1 MTPSAYAPYHTV
13 VSVRIVERKGTDMY
27 DHNPYRPPESQVDEN
42 AGATPAP
49 GFWKQTLLYAG
60 IGFLF
65 LVWIVCYALV
75 TGSGAGFW
83 VKVGV
88 AMPFALSCLAL
99 AVHQQQREEV
109 LSRRER
115 GWIAVFLLPFAIGSS
130 MLMVRFLD
138 RVFMA
143 VLAGS

>member
-13 VSVRIVERKGTDMY
+13 VSVRIVERKGTDMH
-27 DHNPYRPPESQVDEN
+27 DPNPYRPPESQVDEN
-42 AGATPAP
+42 AGAAPAP
-49 GFWKQTLLYAG
+49 GFWKQTLLYMG

-65 LVWIVCYALV
+65 FVWIVCYVLV

-83 VKVGV
+83 VKVGA
-88 AMPFALSCLAL
+88 AMPLVLSCFALA
-99 AVHQQQREEV
+99 AYRQRGDA
-109 LSRRER
+109 LSRREI
-115 GWIAVFLLPFAIGSS
+115 GWMAVFFVASATGCS

-138 RVFMA
+138 QVLMA